1 MQKIAIHIIINIL
14 ISLGLWKIIGVSYNK
29 FLKEKKQIHFKFFKN
44 FLQASVIIFSLY
56 QIGSEFPT
64 FEKFS
69 TSLLASSSLLVVVL
83 GFAFQT
89 SLEDFI
95 AGILISIFKPFNIDD
110 RITLVGLQI
119 SGYVES
125 ITIRHTIIKTFQNNR
140 LMIPNSIM
148 NKEIIENTNV
158 VNQVSAGFMDV
169 VISFDSNVEKAKEIM
184 KTAII
189 NNELTIKNDVD
200 VFIRD
205 MTGNGISLRAN
216 VTTENIDVNFK
227 ACSQIREEILKQFI
241 KEPDINFARNAQEV
255 SGSLNI
261 L

>member
-1 MQKIAIHIIINIL
+1 MQKIAIHIIINII

-169 VISFDSNVEKAKEIM
+169 VISFDSNVEKAK
-184 KTAII
+184 TA
-189 NNELTIKNDVD
+189 
-200 VFIRD
+200 
-205 MTGNGISLRAN
+205 
-216 VTTENIDVNFK
+216 
-227 ACSQIREEILKQFI
+227 
-241 KEPDINFARNAQEV
+241 
-255 SGSLNI
+255 
-261 L
+261 

>member
-1 MQKIAIHIIINIL
+1 M
-14 ISLGLWKIIGVSYNK
+14 
-29 FLKEKKQIHFKFFKN
+29 
-44 FLQASVIIFSLY
+44 
-56 QIGSEFPT
+56 
-64 FEKFS
+64 
-69 TSLLASSSLLVVVL
+69 LASSSLLVVVL